1 MTLRDKN
8 GTEKRNGLEKM
19 TSVEDSIQK
28 LTNKVLPGIFSASK
42 DKVSSMVQQDN
53 SSEKHSR
60 SESCDEVDDHE
71 NRKEVKRRRIIVF
84 AVLLLCMAGAL
95 QGILVNGLINVVIS
109 TIEKRY

>member
-1 MTLRDKN
+1 MTPGDKN
-8 GTEKRNGLEKM
+8 GAEKRNGLEKM

-28 LTNKVLPGIFSASK
+28 LTNKVLPGIFSSSS
-42 DKVSSMVQQDN
+42 KVSTMVQDN
-53 SSEKHSR
+53 SSEKHSK

-71 NRKEVKRRRIIVF
+71 NRKEIKRRRIIVC

-109 TIEKRY
+109 TIEKR